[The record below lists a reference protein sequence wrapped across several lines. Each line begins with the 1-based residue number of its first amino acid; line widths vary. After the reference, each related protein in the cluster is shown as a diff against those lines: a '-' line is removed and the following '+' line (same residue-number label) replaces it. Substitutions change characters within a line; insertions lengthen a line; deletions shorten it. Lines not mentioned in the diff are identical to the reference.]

1 MRIKS
6 SKAFPLDDV
15 SAIEELIAKVR
26 KQKGTDGTF
35 TGKNTVNGKIA
46 SEPSS
51 VTNLMGVDVSS
62 DRQTLAAANKSMVNN
77 DDYLLIVQNS
87 N

>member
-26 KQKGTDGTF
+26 KQKGNDGTF
-35 TGKNTVNGKIA
+35 TGKNTVNSKIA

-51 VTNLMGVDVSS
+51 VTNLAGGDVSP
-62 DRQTLAAANKSMVNN
+62 DR
-77 DDYLLIVQNS
+77 
-87 N
+87 